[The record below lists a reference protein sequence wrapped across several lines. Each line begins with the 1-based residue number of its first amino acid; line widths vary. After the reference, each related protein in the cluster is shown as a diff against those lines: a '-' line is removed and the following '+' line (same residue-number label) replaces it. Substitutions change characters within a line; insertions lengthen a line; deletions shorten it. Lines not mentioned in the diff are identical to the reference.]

1 MDDIRQR
8 SWFGRNWPWIIPVG
22 GCLTVIVLIVLGIGA
37 AIFGVTK
44 AMSGSEPYQ
53 YAVEQAI
60 SHPDVKTLLG
70 TPVETNGIM
79 QGNISVKSGGSGQ
92 VDIKIPL
99 KGSIGEGS
107 VAIVGEKIEGEWVY
121 EKLYV
126 YIQDTDEEINL
137 LDKALEGN

>member
-1 MDDIRQR
+1 MEDIRQR
-8 SWFGRNWPWIIPVG
+8 SWFSRNWPWIIPVG

-44 AMSGSEPYQ
+44 VISGSQPYE
-53 YAVEQAI
+53 YAIEQATTN
-60 SHPDVKTLLG
+60 PDVNALLG
-70 TPVETNGIM
+70 SPVETNGIM

-92 VDIKIPL
+92 VDIRIPL

-126 YIQDTDEEINL
+126 YIQDTGEEINL
-137 LDKALEGN
+137 LDKTLEGN